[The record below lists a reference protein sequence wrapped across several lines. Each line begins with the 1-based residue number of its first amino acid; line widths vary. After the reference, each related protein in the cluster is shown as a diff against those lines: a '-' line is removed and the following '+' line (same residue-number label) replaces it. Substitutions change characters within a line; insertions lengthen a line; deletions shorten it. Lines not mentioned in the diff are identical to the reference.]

1 VCLKA
6 HLRARVGGRVEGR
19 VEGVEAFE
27 GVVVVSCDWLQRTR
41 DGSHTNGQ
49 GKEEFAC
56 DEDKSCV
63 SGCEGRLIPG

>member
-19 VEGVEAFE
+19 VEGVE
-27 GVVVVSCDWLQRTR
+27 R
-41 DGSHTNGQ
+41 

-63 SGCEGRLIPG
+63 SGCEGRLIRDNYPISLILPDMRSSIFPFLT

>member
-6 HLRARVGGRVEGR
+6 HLRARVGGRVKGR

-41 DGSHTNGQ
+41 DGSHTNGR
-49 GKEEFAC
+49 GKEEFALRRRQVLR
-56 DEDKSCV
+56 KRMRRS
-63 SGCEGRLIPG
+63 SHPG